1 MMRPRFMFAAVIL
14 LLVSRFAIAQAQS
27 NAQLSPTDLVKA
39 VIRNELNPSDVT
51 EVRWKYLLVK
61 EVDGKQET
69 REVIE
74 TKSGSLER
82 LSA

>member
-1 MMRPRFMFAAVIL
+1 MFAAVIL

>member
-1 MMRPRFMFAAVIL
+1 MSAGTIFL
-14 LLVSRFAIAQAQS
+14 LFSCIGSAECQS
-27 NAQLSPTDLVKA
+27 EAQLAPADLVKA
-39 VIRNELNPSDVT
+39 VIRNELKTSDIS

-74 TKSGSLER
+74 TKSGPL
-82 LSA
+82 AA